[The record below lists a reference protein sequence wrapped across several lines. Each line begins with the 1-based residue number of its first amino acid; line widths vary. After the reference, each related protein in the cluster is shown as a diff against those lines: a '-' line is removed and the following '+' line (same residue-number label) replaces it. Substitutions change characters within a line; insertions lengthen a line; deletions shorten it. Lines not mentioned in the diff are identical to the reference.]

1 MARVP
6 FKRIRERAARRKGG
20 EAVLAT
26 LLPKKRDNKA
36 LAKLSDDR
44 VLAEMARRV
53 FSAGFVWSV
62 IDKKWPGFEEAFL
75 GFNPKR
81 LLFQPAEFW
90 EKLASDKRIVR
101 NPQKIKSVRENAKF
115 VSEIAAEH
123 GSFGKFLAAWPADD
137 QIGLLDILAKRGSRL
152 GGYSGQYLLRFLGR
166 DSYVLSGDVLLC
178 LRDAGVALS
187 GRRHLEEGR
196 AGRASAAQ
204 CLGAGERPAAR
215 SMSRA
220 SARCRSARTT
230 TPPASRKSCRNRKA
244 AMATSADQSQHH
256 RLDHRAGPEDREDVR
271 AGRHDVARGDRRLR
285 AALHRLARGLRHGR
299 PCRARRLRQR
309 RGPRMP
315 WCWRASA
322 IPVSRR

>member
-1 MARVP
+1 VARVS
-6 FKRIRERAARRKGG
+6 FKRIRERAAQRKGG
-20 EAVLAT
+20 EKMLAT
-26 LLPKKRDNKA
+26 LLPRKRDNKA

-44 VLAEMARRV
+44 VLAEIARRI

-90 EKLASDKRIVR
+90 EQLTSDKRIVR

-115 VSEIAAEH
+115 VSEVAGEH

-137 QIGLLDILAKRGSRL
+137 QIGLLEVLAKRGSRL

-187 GRRHLEEGR
+187 DKGTSKKDAL
-196 AGRASAAQ
+196 AAQ
-204 CLGAGERPAAR
+204 AQLNAWAR
-215 SMSRA
+215 ES
-220 SARCRSARTT
+220 
-230 TPPASRKSCRNRKA
+230 
-244 AMATSADQSQHH
+244 
-256 RLDHRAGPEDREDVR
+256 
-271 AGRHDVARGDRRLR
+271 
-285 AALHRLARGLRHGR
+285 GLPLVH
-299 PCRARRLRQR
+299 
-309 RGPRMP
+309 
-315 WCWRASA
+315 
-322 IPVSRR
+322 VSRICALSIGENHDATRLKKVIQE